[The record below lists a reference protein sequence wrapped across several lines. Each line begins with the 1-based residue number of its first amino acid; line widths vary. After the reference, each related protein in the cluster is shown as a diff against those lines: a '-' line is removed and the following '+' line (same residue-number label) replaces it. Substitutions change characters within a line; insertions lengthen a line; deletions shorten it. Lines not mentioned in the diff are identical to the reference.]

1 MLLAAGA
8 PSAGCN
14 PPSLASLQV
23 LLWNMNKYT
32 LMRKL
37 EGHHNDVVSC
47 DFSPDGALLATAA
60 FSGSSWWIDL
70 WDPYTAEKLATL
82 V

>member
-1 MLLAAGA
+1 MRNLTGGTHKTLYLL
-8 PSAGCN
+8 S
-14 PPSLASLQV
+14 
-23 LLWNMNKYT
+23 
-32 LMRKL
+32 
-37 EGHHNDVVSC
+37 SC

-82 V
+82 AYVYTQSKCTVNEMCIPETHILSTAK